1 LVTGWIASCGA
12 CIATT
17 STGLNSDETQQV
29 GSIVSALLLAVK
41 DVDVTPFFAPL
52 SRAVPRDT
60 FYYKFFKTR
69 KSTPQC
75 MREHADWLAN
85 EENEEMFVFII
96 YVP

>member
-1 LVTGWIASCGA
+1 M
-12 CIATT
+12 
-17 STGLNSDETQQV
+17 

-41 DVDVTPFFAPL
+41 DVNVAPFVAPL

-69 KSTPQC
+69 KRPPQC
-75 MREHADWLAN
+75 MREHADCLAN
-85 EENEEMFVFII
+85 EENEEMFAFII